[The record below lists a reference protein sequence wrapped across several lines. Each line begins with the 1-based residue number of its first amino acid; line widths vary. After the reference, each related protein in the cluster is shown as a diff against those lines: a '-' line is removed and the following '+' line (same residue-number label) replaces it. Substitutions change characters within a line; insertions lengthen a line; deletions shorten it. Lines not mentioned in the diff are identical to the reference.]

1 VTSLETMTPFR
12 LLLLSVLALPSV
24 SGPSAVDSPPRDE
37 PRYVHHGAI
46 SPAGPGLF
54 RLRGEYEI
62 TREVNGSPVKGKGLT
77 FVIPVPL
84 DYREQVPLT
93 YLLAVDPPAVVRSMN
108 TREDR
113 PGNWV
118 VEVALAP
125 FDATARVRLK
135 WSSLVL
141 VAPRSFSDV
150 PPQASIP
157 PEWPEEARPWLA
169 STTCVQATD
178 PRIQQVARA
187 IRGDGQD
194 VPQIIHSTLTRL
206 REIYNHQRDRAKSLD
221 AVQALEHTGSCTS
234 SANLTA
240 ALLRANGIPARIL
253 SGYPTWFGPL
263 QTHYMVEAWMPG
275 YGWYPLESTLLRA
288 PWDPYQQINVSI
300 VPTDYE
306 DERSN
311 SRPGGAPG
319 VPYLS
324 LTEWSGD
331 VHGYRVLGMIS
342 REYNCDHA
350 AELVRRFAESSASDA
365 WGRATNEAHSQ
376 WAAWL
381 ASRPVPTS
389 KGRLSN
395 HASSETFAAAD
406 SPTAVLHALGH
417 K

>member
-1 VTSLETMTPFR
+1 MVKSVALEVA
-12 LLLLSVLALPSV
+12 LWVSVLALPSV
-24 SGPSAVDSPPRDE
+24 SGSSAVDLPPRDE
-37 PRYVHHGAI
+37 SRYVHHGAI
-46 SPAGPGLF
+46 PPAGPGLF
-54 RLRGEYEI
+54 QLRGEYEI
-62 TREVNGSPVKGKGLT
+62 TREVNDSPVKGKGLT
-77 FVIPVPL
+77 LVIPVPL

-93 YLLAVDPPAVVRSMN
+93 YRLAVDPPAVVRSMK

-135 WSSLVL
+135 WSSVVL

-169 STTCVQATD
+169 STTCVEAAD

-187 IRGDGQD
+187 LRGNSRD
-194 VPQIIHSTLTRL
+194 VPQIIQSTLTRL
-206 REIYNHQRDRAKSLD
+206 REIYDHQRSMGTSLD

-234 SANLTA
+234 CANLTA

-288 PWDPYQQINVSI
+288 PWDPHQQINVSI

-324 LTEWSGD
+324 LTEWSGEVD
-331 VHGYRVLGMIS
+331 GYRVLGTIW
-342 REYNCDHA
+342 RENNCDHEA
-350 AELVRRFAESSASDA
+350 ALVRRFTESSGSDA
-365 WGRATNEAHSQ
+365 WTRAIREARSR
-376 WAAWL
+376 WTAWI

-395 HASSETFAAAD
+395 QVSSETFAAAD